1 MSGCRNLL
9 SVSVMETKSCSIV
22 GTKVDQDHGAPERL
36 IRAVADRD
44 FKALAATIA
53 PNATMRMLVPR
64 GPLEDSGN
72 QAIADRF
79 ERWFGS
85 YAKFELER
93 SEVVPMAHR
102 VRIVWR
108 FRVTP
113 HAESEIRA
121 SKEVEQVL
129 FCDMEGTTIRAI
141 DLLCSGFIAELSA
154 PEGARHSFDAGDLGC
169 GAGLAEGFRRQI
181 DAIPVGDALEV
192 VVSDPVAKSDLPAL
206 ARMLGHS
213 ILSAEARP
221 GERLAITVEKRRT
234 RTLSTQWGGQG
245 GETQ

>member
-1 MSGCRNLL
+1 MSGGRDLL
-9 SVSVMETKSCSIV
+9 SVSAIETMSCSI
-22 GTKVDQDHGAPERL
+22 GDTKVDQDRGAPERL
-36 IRAVADRD
+36 IRALADRD
-44 FKALAATIA
+44 FKALAANIA

-64 GPLEDSGN
+64 GALEDSGN

-85 YAKFELER
+85 YAGFELES

-113 HAESEIRA
+113 HPESEIGA
-121 SKEVEQVL
+121 SKKVEQVE
-129 FCDMEGTTIRAI
+129 FCDVEGTTIRAI

-154 PEGARHSFDAGDLGC
+154 PGAARHSFDAGELGC
-169 GAGLAEGFRRQI
+169 AGGLAESFRQQI
-181 DAIPVGDALEV
+181 GAIPVGDALEV
-192 VVSDPVAKSDLPAL
+192 VVSDPAAKSDLPAL

-221 GERLAITVEKRRT
+221 GERVAVTVEKRR
-234 RTLSTQWGGQG
+234 
-245 GETQ
+245 

>member
-1 MSGCRNLL
+1 MDADF
-9 SVSVMETKSCSIV
+9 CSI
-22 GTKVDQDHGAPERL
+22 GDTRVDQDLGAPARL
-36 IRAVADRD
+36 IRALADRD

-85 YAKFELER
+85 YATFELES

-121 SKEVEQVL
+121 SKKVEQVV
-129 FCDMEGTTIRAI
+129 FCDVEGTTIRAI

-154 PEGARHSFDAGDLGC
+154 PEAARHSFDTGELGC
-169 GAGLAEGFRRQI
+169 GDGLAEGFRREI
-181 DAIPVGDALEV
+181 GAIPVGDALEV
-192 VVSDPVAKSDLPAL
+192 VVSDPAAKSDLPAL

-221 GERLAITVEKRRT
+221 GERIAITVEKRR
-234 RTLSTQWGGQG
+234 
-245 GETQ
+245 